1 MSVLDCSADQ
11 CRADYDQICGVCEEH
26 CPTGYTSNGII
37 CYDST
42 ASVDKLILHYGDF
55 TNFTN
60 ADTDLV
66 RGWVAYRGT
75 NENYNDNLLDSEN
88 PRV

>member
-11 CRADYDQICGVCEEH
+11 CKADFDQICGVCEEH
-26 CPTGYTSNGII
+26 CPTGYTSDGSI
-37 CYDST
+37 CSDNT
-42 ASVDKLILHYGDF
+42 AALDKLILHYCDF

-60 ADTDLV
+60 NDTDSV
-66 RGWVAYRGT
+66 NGWVAYRGT
-75 NENYNDNLLDSEN
+75 NANYNDYWSDPEN